1 MHQIVLLIVSLFMF
15 VTGAIAMSKNSEPEN
30 KNLKG
35 YYIFAIVL
43 GVMGFMLSF
52 IGGKSRNNFN
62 SLN

>member
-1 MHQIVLLIVSLFMF
+1 MHQILLLIVSFFMF
-15 VTGAIAMSKNSEPEN
+15 VTGAVAMSKNSEPDN

-43 GVMGFMLSF
+43 GVLGFMLSF
-52 IGGKSRNNFN
+52 VGGKSSSNFN